1 MEKPSWKIRRSIIL
15 ITLLFCAAIII
26 KIIWSGADTTTAQ
39 VALYGSFGLAGTVIG
54 SYIFGAVWD
63 DNNLIGKS
71 NG

>member
-63 DNNLIGKS
+63 DNNLMDKS

>member
-1 MEKPSWKIRRSIIL
+1 MEKSSWKIRRSIIL

-63 DNNLIGKS
+63 DNNLMGKS

>member
-15 ITLLFCAAIII
+15 ITLLFCATIII

-63 DNNLIGKS
+63 DNNLMGKS